1 MTSCK
6 QAITNFEANPKRN
19 PDKLK
24 AEDCVVVKLYFQ
36 CPPITKLDGAALN
49 TLRACE
55 HLALSTNSID
65 KLTNL
70 AGMQNLKSLSL
81 SRNLLKRLDYLDSI
95 ADRLEQLWISY
106 NPGINSFAG
115 VESCTKLRVLFAGNC
130 NISNMREISRLQVL
144 PALEELVI
152 HGNPLQVRS
161 EKEEGPLVLQEKI
174 LDMLPSLRRLDGI
187 AAIQWRTKMAEGLSL
202 IHISE
207 PTRLLSISYAVFCL
221 KKKKK
226 NLPLL
231 MTSIQHH

>member
-1 MTSCK
+1 
-6 QAITNFEANPKRN
+6 
-19 PDKLK
+19 
-24 AEDCVVVKLYFQ
+24 
-36 CPPITKLDGAALN
+36 
-49 TLRACE
+49 
-55 HLALSTNSID
+55 
-65 KLTNL
+65 
-70 AGMQNLKSLSL
+70 MQNLKSLSL